1 MKQNIIER
9 RIMWGDLDALGIVF
23 YPRFYEWFDGCG
35 HMFFESIGLPLD
47 QLWQEQSVMFGLVET
62 SSRYFSPGRYN
73 DHIRI
78 VSSIEELDV
87 RTVKLIHRVELK
99 SDASRLVEGLE
110 KRICMDVSNPSKF
123 HAREIP
129 PDIYEVLEN
138 AMG

>member
-47 QLWQEQSVMFGLVET
+47 QLWQEQSIMFGLMET

-73 DHIRI
+73 DRIRI
-78 VSSIEELDV
+78 ISSIEELDV
-87 RTVKLIHRVELK
+87 RTLTLIHRVELL
-99 SDASRLVEGLE
+99 SDATRLVEGLE

-123 HAREIP
+123 LSREIP
-129 PDIYEVLEN
+129 SEIYEVLEN
-138 AMG
+138 AMD